1 MNIDFHD
8 LTSDATRAQMSDLMA
23 ISADVSPWR
32 EAEFLY
38 ELPQKWS
45 LSFTAHTDK
54 LVGYCILS
62 HKFSGRTHIHQFMV
76 SADMR
81 GRQVGRAMLREA
93 LDRTGIGRTLSL
105 KVHKANTTAQQFY
118 LQNGFRFETEDGDY
132 LLMLHNPGI
141 SVTD

>member
-1 MNIDFHD
+1 MNISFHD
-8 LTSDATRAQMSDLMA
+8 LTPDAARAQMADLIA
-23 ISADVSPWR
+23 ISADVSPWC

-76 SADMR
+76 TADMR
-81 GRQVGRAMLREA
+81 GNQVGCAMLCEA
-93 LDRTGIGRTLSL
+93 VSRTGIERTLSL
-105 KVHKANTTAQQFY
+105 KVHKTNTVARRFY
-118 LQNGFRFETEDGDY
+118 LQNGFRFEREDGDY
-132 LLMLHNPGI
+132 LWMLHNPGI
-141 SVTD
+141 RVTD